1 MTAAVYL
8 NTAGRW
14 APQQAGVAGRWL
26 KGSRRRLRGWRE
38 GKEMD
43 EKGNGGVSGGN
54 RTAFK
59 EGAQKLNGRHLILN
73 CSDSDVTQ
81 LVTSTLL
88 DVAVACL

>member
-1 MTAAVYL
+1 MVE
-8 NTAGRW
+8 RIEEEI
-14 APQQAGVAGRWL
+14 
-26 KGSRRRLRGWRE
+26 KGWRE

-81 LVTSTLL
+81 LVTSTLPGHWTSQSL
-88 DVAVACL
+88 ACDLFLI